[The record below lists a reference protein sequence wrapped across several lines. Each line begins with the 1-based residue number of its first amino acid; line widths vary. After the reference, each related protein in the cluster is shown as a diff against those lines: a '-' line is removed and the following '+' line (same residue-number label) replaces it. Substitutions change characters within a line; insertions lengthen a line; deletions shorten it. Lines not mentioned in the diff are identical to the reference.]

1 MGSLDGRIAIVTG
14 SGTGIG
20 QGIALAFAKAG
31 AKVVLSGRRLEP
43 LQKTL
48 TTIQENA
55 GQGLFV
61 QGDVSKESDVENLV
75 KSTVDAYGRIDIL
88 VNNAG
93 IGRGGQ
99 IHEYSTQDW
108 DDVMAINLRGPFL
121 MARAVLAFMRQQ
133 KQGHIL
139 NISSIAGIEHPQG
152 FGAYCV
158 AKHGLNALSELIQQ
172 ENQELGIRV
181 DTVCPGWVV
190 TEMTTSA
197 DLNHE
202 KCLYPEDVADLA
214 LWLVTRGPNVK
225 IGTPVVIRTME
236 NPWNIIESESSNPTA
251 ISKPY

>member
-14 SGTGIG
+14 AGTGIG

-31 AKVVLSGRRLEP
+31 AKVVISGRRLEP

-48 TTIQENA
+48 ATIQEN
-55 GQGLFV
+55 GGHGLLV

-75 KSTVDAYGRIDIL
+75 NSTVEAYEKIDIL

-93 IGRGGQ
+93 IARGGQ
-99 IHEYSTQDW
+99 IHEHSTQNW

-121 MARAVLAFMRQQ
+121 MARAVLTFMRKQ

-139 NISSIAGIEHPQG
+139 NISSVAGIEHPQG

-172 ENQELGIRV
+172 ENRELGIRV

-190 TEMTTSA
+190 TEMTTTTN
-197 DLNHE
+197 LNHE

-214 LWLVTRGPNVK
+214 LWLVTRRPNVK
-225 IGTPVVIRTME
+225 IDTPVIIGTME
-236 NPWNIIESESSNPTA
+236 NPLNVTEAEP
-251 ISKPY
+251 